1 MADSHQDAVRA
12 VIASVLDCAP
22 GAVDPTAAAG
32 TVPGWDSIAH
42 MGIVLALEESIGRRF
57 TAEEIATAVS
67 LEDFTQIFEREHGA
81 EVKV

>member
-1 MADSHQDAVRA
+1 MVDSHQDAVRA

-22 GAVDPTAAAG
+22 GAVDSTAAVG

-57 TAEEIATAVS
+57 TSDEIASAGS
-67 LEDFTQIFEREHGA
+67 LEDFAQIFRREHGA
-81 EVKV
+81 PVKA

>member
-1 MADSHQDAVRA
+1 
-12 VIASVLDCAP
+12 
-22 GAVDPTAAAG
+22 
-32 TVPGWDSIAH
+32 